1 MRNILRG
8 RNVTPDTWTYAGEE
22 GAQDVADIIVP
33 LDQLLA
39 DDALLAGRT
48 GRLGVKIGPADDVG
62 KVVPL
67 LSRLS
72 LVAVEFSAFGEG
84 RGYSQAHLLRERH
97 GFRGELRAVGV
108 VKKDQI
114 FFMARTGF
122 DSFELSAGVSPEAA
136 IEALGTFSVAYQ
148 NGAESLFEL
157 KRRALAS
164 QSPT

>member
-8 RNVTPDTWTYAGEE
+8 RNVTPDTWTHFGEE
-22 GAQDVADIIVP
+22 GAQDVADLIVP
-33 LDQLLA
+33 LEQLLA
-39 DDALLAGRT
+39 DEGNLAGRT
-48 GRLGVKIGPADDVG
+48 GRLGVKISPADDVAR
-62 KVVPL
+62 VVPL
-67 LSRLS
+67 LPRLS
-72 LVAVEFSAFGEG
+72 LVAIEFTAFGEG

-108 VKKDQI
+108 VKQDQI

-122 DSFELSAGVSPEAA
+122 DSFELSAGESVEAA
-136 IEALGTFSVAYQ
+136 IEALSTFSVAYQ

-164 QSPT
+164 PGA